1 MASGMAQ
8 WLAVIGIGDDGLAG
22 LSPVAAALLAQADRV
37 VGGRRH
43 LAMLGDDR
51 RPQISWSGPIAPTI
65 EQILQFRGTPIAI
78 LASGDPMC
86 YGIGTTLMRHLPLAE
101 MTIVPAPSAFSLTC
115 ARLGWALPEVETVS
129 LCGRDPALLNAVLY
143 PGARILVLSADRTTP
158 AKVAELLR
166 DRDYGETLITVLA
179 HLGGPQESRLS
190 GRADHWT
197 DPDVPDLHT
206 IALEC
211 PPGVPGFS
219 RFPGLPDDAYQHDGQ
234 LTKRE
239 VRAITLSSLAP
250 LPGQLLWDVGAGSGS
265 IGIEWLRS
273 SPRCQAIAIESHP
286 DRLQN
291 ITTNAHTLGV
301 PNLQIIAGKA
311 PTALIDL
318 PTPYAIFIGGGLTV
332 PEVFETCWAALR
344 SGGRLV
350 ANGVTIETEQRI
362 FELQQQYGGAIN
374 RIAIQRAAPVGKFLG
389 WKAMAGV
396 TQWVVVKS

>member
-37 VGGRRH
+37 VGGKRH
-43 LAMLGDDR
+43 LAMLDHDP
-51 RPQISWSGPIAPTI
+51 RPQIAWSGPIAPTI
-65 EQILQFRGTPIAI
+65 AQILTHRGTPVAI

-101 MTIVPAPSAFSLTC
+101 MTIVPAPSAFSLAC
-115 ARLGWALPEVETVS
+115 ARLGWALPAVETIS

-143 PGARILVLSADRTTP
+143 PGARILGLSADRTTP

-166 DRDYGETLITVLA
+166 DRDYGQTIITVLG
-179 HLGGPQESRLS
+179 HLGGPQESRVS
-190 GRADHWT
+190 GFAADWA
-197 DPDVPDLHT
+197 DPDVPDLNT

-219 RFPGLPDDAYQHDGQ
+219 RCPGLPDAAYQHDGQ

-273 SPRCQAIAIESHP
+273 SPRTCAIAIEHHP

-291 ITTNAHTLGV
+291 IATNAHTLGV
-301 PNLQIIAGKA
+301 PNLQIIPGKA
-311 PTALIDL
+311 PEALTDL
-318 PTPYAIFIGGGLTV
+318 PTPDAIFIGGGLTV

-374 RIAIQRAAPVGKFLG
+374 RIAIQRAEPVGKFLG
-389 WKAMAGV
+389 WKALAGV
-396 TQWVVVKS
+396 TQWVAVKS